1 MGARPGPH
9 TEQALQVEPARR
21 ATGRTK
27 GSCVRALAP
36 IDNPDP
42 ATLPARGTPAVD
54 QHLARPP
61 PDRIFASGAITL
73 SGVTF
78 PLDLI
83 GRTAPHAAL
92 SEGLLMTLSRIA
104 AEFAA
109 EIRNHDWSDAPYRR
123 DRAGHDRSNDSRR
136 AADVKQLDAAET
148 AAVRTNVVWVTA
160 QVLLHADPNLNVLE
174 FAEACGVE
182 RSFLYRS
189 DGKPSGGLMA
199 GIRQVDGQIARPGSW
214 DVG

>member
-1 MGARPGPH
+1 
-9 TEQALQVEPARR
+9 
-21 ATGRTK
+21 
-27 GSCVRALAP
+27 
-36 IDNPDP
+36 
-42 ATLPARGTPAVD
+42 
-54 QHLARPP
+54 
-61 PDRIFASGAITL
+61 
-73 SGVTF
+73 
-78 PLDLI
+78 
-83 GRTAPHAAL
+83 
-92 SEGLLMTLSRIA
+92 MTLSRIA

-136 AADVKQLDAAET
+136 AADVKQLNAAET

-199 GIRQVDGQIARPGSW
+199 GIRQVDGKIARPGSW
-214 DVG
+214 DVD